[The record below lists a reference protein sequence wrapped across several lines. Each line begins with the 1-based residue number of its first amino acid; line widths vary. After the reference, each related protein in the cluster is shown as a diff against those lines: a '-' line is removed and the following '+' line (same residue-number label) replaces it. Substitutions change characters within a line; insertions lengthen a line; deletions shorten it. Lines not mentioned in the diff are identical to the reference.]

1 MIKKLWGYAR
11 PQRGWIA
18 AGVLCSAAEAVFEL
32 LIPLVMAS
40 IVDVGIQNGD
50 QSHIVKMGL
59 LMMGMALVSLCFGL
73 GGTVCSS
80 VAGQG
85 FGAALRGG
93 VYDHIQGYAFSNI
106 EKFTTASLVTRLT
119 SDVNTLQMTLLM
131 GMRFLIRSPVM
142 LLAALVLALQ
152 ISRQLSQVF
161 LLAIPLLLLAAVLLL
176 TRASPLFRALQEKT
190 DALNLTVQESLLGI
204 RVVKSFA
211 REDHEQEKFQK
222 RNEALRRTSER
233 AFGLVVLNMPIM
245 MLIVYGT
252 IIAVMWFGGKM
263 VYAGT
268 LPVGDLTAFF
278 TYITQILTSLM
289 MVSMIF
295 MMLTRSLACA
305 RRVVELLDEVP
316 AIQDDGDTDP
326 DAAVSDGRV
335 EFRDVSFRYD
345 AGKPWVLQDLNLTIP
360 SGAVVGILG
369 GTGSGKTSL
378 VSLIPRLYQ
387 AEKGTVLVGGRPV
400 EDYPLDALRGA
411 VSMVLQQNTLFSGT
425 IRENLRWGNPDAT
438 EEELWAA
445 CRAACAEEF
454 LSALPDGLDTDLGQ
468 GGVNVSG
475 GQKQRLC
482 IARAILKQPKVL
494 ILDDSTS
501 AVDMDTDAKIRR
513 ALRDELQSTTK
524 IVIAQRVRSVM
535 EADLILV
542 LEEGRLVAQ
551 GDHETLL
558 ETCDIYREI
567 YTSQQEGGS
576 IRE

>member
-1 MIKKLWGYAR
+1 M
-11 PQRGWIA
+11 
-18 AGVLCSAAEAVFEL
+18 
-32 LIPLVMAS
+32 
-40 IVDVGIQNGD
+40 
-50 QSHIVKMGL
+50 
-59 LMMGMALVSLCFGL
+59 
-73 GGTVCSS
+73 
-80 VAGQG
+80 AGQG

-245 MLIVYGT
+245 MLIVYG
-252 IIAVMWFGGKM
+252 
-263 VYAGT
+263 
-268 LPVGDLTAFF
+268 
-278 TYITQILTSLM
+278 
-289 MVSMIF
+289 
-295 MMLTRSLACA
+295 
-305 RRVVELLDEVP
+305 
-316 AIQDDGDTDP
+316 
-326 DAAVSDGRV
+326 
-335 EFRDVSFRYD
+335 
-345 AGKPWVLQDLNLTIP
+345 
-360 SGAVVGILG
+360 
-369 GTGSGKTSL
+369 
-378 VSLIPRLYQ
+378 
-387 AEKGTVLVGGRPV
+387 
-400 EDYPLDALRGA
+400 
-411 VSMVLQQNTLFSGT
+411 
-425 IRENLRWGNPDAT
+425 
-438 EEELWAA
+438 
-445 CRAACAEEF
+445 
-454 LSALPDGLDTDLGQ
+454 
-468 GGVNVSG
+468 